1 MDNRPQPSSAIDT
14 LQSAHQQPGSASVP
28 ANVQTFPSTPVNKTG
43 VSPLKL
49 VIKRPA
55 AYPPVTAPGADSNMS
70 RSRHNGS
77 VSFEESHNGRPTRG
91 AQRAARQVVSTYAED
106 DDEDDFD
113 DEEDRKPRRDSRSH
127 HEAEGTRRSGRS
139 SKGKAPGRFAE
150 DDDFGNDAMA
160 TTSAAKKTRATGG
173 RAKRRVVDPD
183 EDDED
188 AQGEAD
194 YAPPPTGRNAF
205 PTRRATRLSGDL
217 LPVNGNGLAAVP
229 DEETEVDNSQ
239 GVEMTPSGRSKRGKA
254 RAISRHSSADA
265 ESFAPTHSSAEDAEE
280 SEDPMQN
287 NFRSDYEDE
296 EEDDVESPAVRRRP
310 VRKPLRMVAAAA
322 RSGPRRSTRT
332 SARAQHDSDDEYG
345 APKRELRQRTSKVNY
360 ELPPLDI
367 SAELIQDAVAGVSGP
382 SRRRGVGFAGG
393 TRFGASSSKGLGWNM
408 RGRDLAHAMGDPDTS
423 DSVSISYR
431 RSRV

>member
-1 MDNRPQPSSAIDT
+1 
-14 LQSAHQQPGSASVP
+14 
-28 ANVQTFPSTPVNKTG
+28 
-43 VSPLKL
+43 
-49 VIKRPA
+49 
-55 AYPPVTAPGADSNMS
+55 
-70 RSRHNGS
+70 
-77 VSFEESHNGRPTRG
+77 
-91 AQRAARQVVSTYAED
+91 
-106 DDEDDFD
+106 
-113 DEEDRKPRRDSRSH
+113 
-127 HEAEGTRRSGRS
+127 
-139 SKGKAPGRFAE
+139 
-150 DDDFGNDAMA
+150 
-160 TTSAAKKTRATGG
+160 
-173 RAKRRVVDPD
+173 
-183 EDDED
+183 
-188 AQGEAD
+188 
-194 YAPPPTGRNAF
+194 
-205 PTRRATRLSGDL
+205 
-217 LPVNGNGLAAVP
+217 
-229 DEETEVDNSQ
+229 
-239 GVEMTPSGRSKRGKA
+239 MTPSGRSKRGKA